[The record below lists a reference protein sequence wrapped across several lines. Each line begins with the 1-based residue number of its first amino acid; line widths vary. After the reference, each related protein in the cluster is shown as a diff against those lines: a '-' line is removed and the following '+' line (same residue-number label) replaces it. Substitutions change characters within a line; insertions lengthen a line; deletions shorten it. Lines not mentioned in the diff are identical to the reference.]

1 MHGAKT
7 LSGINFFHWDWYLTH
22 SMSSSAVPSTTGFRP
37 CPVHYKE
44 RFVSRIY
51 ALPPVST
58 KQPLDSQR
66 GYLAGV
72 CMSGSDRASPQ
83 HRLRLFCALS
93 PVPIGPATHNFPST
107 AKRQNQMAGTAVLSS
122 SCCKR
127 INRHSFHS
135 SLRYNP
141 GDLWH
146 LWLFSLFS
154 LLQTHQSSFL
164 LCKRMWTVKD
174 WGPRLFSLTL
184 RGEKNWS
191 ICNNKRQQNSY
202 KWKSIW
208 IVGQNS
214 LGRVK
219 ARCYNQSIG
228 EVREGPRPLIIFL
241 VHWRSTMSRLGFQKK
256 HWNGNIYD

>member
-44 RFVSRIY
+44 RFVSRMY

-135 SLRYNP
+135 SLR
-141 GDLWH
+141 WRCMA
-146 LWLFSLFS
+146 SLIAFS
-154 LLQTHQSSFL
+154 LLPAANESIAIPSTLVYDTILEIYGISDCSLSSPC
-164 LCKRMWTVKD
+164 CKRINHHS
-174 WGPRLFSLTL
+174 FSANVCEL
-184 RGEKNWS
+184 
-191 ICNNKRQQNSY
+191 
-202 KWKSIW
+202 
-208 IVGQNS
+208 
-214 LGRVK
+214 
-219 ARCYNQSIG
+219 
-228 EVREGPRPLIIFL
+228 
-241 VHWRSTMSRLGFQKK
+241 
-256 HWNGNIYD
+256 